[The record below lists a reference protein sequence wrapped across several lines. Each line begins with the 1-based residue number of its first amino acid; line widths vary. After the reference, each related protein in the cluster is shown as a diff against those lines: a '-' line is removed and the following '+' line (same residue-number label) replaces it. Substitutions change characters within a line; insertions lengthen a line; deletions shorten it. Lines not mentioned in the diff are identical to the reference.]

1 MAQAIAAA
9 VSLALAVKLKKIME
23 QEDRFLSF
31 PRGLGFSY
39 DYLEFM
45 HDPARTSLSAQEQ
58 LNFRADFARLMNL
71 VPEDSP
77 NFIPDGSRFLWEDL
91 RQVLVDSV
99 FARSTL
105 TEEEE
110 RRLAAAIDFL
120 TDERVDDDGFSIPVN
135 SAAVNRYYEYKT
147 LHEEATRNYLDE
159 KLSVDFAEGP
169 DAQRL
174 REQWQAY
181 RQKQLLEACQ
191 KAERDWVTLG
201 FKHQVEECMALQNS
215 LELRKYLNRYRQA
228 YLSDLELSEI
238 VDLSGQ
244 GVGFFTTFFSPL
256 NVFDRQVPWT
266 RITLTRA
273 EMEGLIREAPPEL
286 AALFGSQRGDP
297 GLEAVSLEYNNV
309 MVLRPWFK
317 PEFFGSRCWKL
328 PDGRTLSDGRVPG
341 RGILPAYVNSMI
353 VARNVQV
360 VRRRESLR
368 DTLVLPLLSK
378 VPLQQVKFAGLPVAR
393 VQPVVPGRLPVGP
406 ATLSR
411 SATLKNTL
419 MRAALARPEAAMA
432 EPAPPSFSR
441 VAPLTARKRAV
452 TAERDP
458 GLSAT
463 ATAQQQYAAAKLEG
477 LAIRSPLLRRGR
489 LPVLLDADAR
499 LTPAGKD
506 LVTEAVSL
514 DGVSVLALVCKR
526 LPKSPDPDDG
536 LQW

>member
-39 DYLEFM
+39 AYLEFM
-45 HDPARTSLSAQEQ
+45 QDPARTSLSPQEQ

-71 VPEDSP
+71 IPEDSP

-91 RQVLVDSV
+91 RQVLIDSV

-105 TEEEE
+105 TDEEEH
-110 RRLAAAIDFL
+110 RLAAAIDFL
-120 TDERVDDDGFSIPVN
+120 TDEQVDDTGFSVPIN

-147 LHEEATRNYLDE
+147 HHEEAVRIFLDE

-169 DAQRL
+169 DAQWL

-181 RQKQLLEACQ
+181 RQKQLVEACE

-228 YLSDLELSEI
+228 YLSDLDLSEI
-238 VDLSGQ
+238 ADLNGQ

-286 AALFGSQRGDP
+286 VALFGNQRGDP

-328 PDGRTLSDGRVPG
+328 PDDRMLSDGRIPG
-341 RGILPAYVNSMI
+341 RGLLPAYVNSMI

-368 DTLVLPLLSK
+368 DALVLPLLSK
-378 VPLQQVKFAGLPVAR
+378 VPLRQVKFSGVPVAR
-393 VQPVVPGRLPVGP
+393 VQSVGPGRLPVGP
-406 ATLSR
+406 TTLSR
-411 SATLKNTL
+411 SATLKTNLLRT
-419 MRAALARPEAAMA
+419 AMTRSEVAVA
-432 EPAPPSFSR
+432 EPAPPSFTR
-441 VAPLTARKRAV
+441 VASLAARKRAV
-452 TAERDP
+452 TAERNP
-458 GLSAT
+458 ALSAK
-463 ATAQQQYAAAKLEG
+463 ATAQQQYAAAKLDG

-489 LPVLLDADAR
+489 LPVLLNADAR
-499 LTPAGKD
+499 LAKTGKD
-506 LVTEAVSL
+506 LVTEAVNL

-526 LPKSPDPDDG
+526 LPKCPDPDDG